1 MLCLAGAALPKERI
15 HQPIVADSNRLT
27 TSPTLD
33 PMSSGSN
40 GPRSWPAI
48 DAGKTDA
55 VPGDTL
61 DLDNDGDTDELLPYD
76 DESALAPCSRSV
88 TV

>member
-1 MLCLAGAALPKERI
+1 
-15 HQPIVADSNRLT
+15 
-27 TSPTLD
+27 
-33 PMSSGSN
+33 MSSGSN